1 MSEKRMAAS
10 NPNSSMGE
18 QVTLAMS
25 SGERQ
30 SSRKATSPRTAR

>member
-10 NPNSSMGE
+10 NPNSSMGLA
-18 QVTLAMS
+18 VTWAMS

-30 SSRKATSPRTAR
+30 SSRNPTFSRTAR